1 MLDEELV
8 IRRNP
13 IISIWFIVL
22 LAYLWFKIFGRIN
35 LLENIPAALV
45 SVGVAFMF
53 LIVPVLYLKQKICIK
68 AGTIYYYT
76 MFSKTK
82 IKIDSIQ
89 SIYKKVSV
97 QTTSEGTD
105 RYHSCVI
112 EEENGKQHKIP
123 YHFFVGKKRGTIFV
137 RKVLNRNPSV
147 NLDSELEKI
156 RDGVFNKGIFL
167 SRIMLFIF
175 TNVIILFVLNLVS
188 NN

>member
-1 MLDEELV
+1 
-8 IRRNP
+8 
-13 IISIWFIVL
+13 
-22 LAYLWFKIFGRIN
+22 
-35 LLENIPAALV
+35 
-45 SVGVAFMF
+45 MF
-53 LIVPVLYLKQKICIK
+53 LMVPVLYLKQKITIK

-76 MFSKTK
+76 IFSKTK

-105 RYHSCVI
+105 RYYSCVI
-112 EEENGKQHKIP
+112 EEKNGKQHKIP
-123 YHFFVGKKRGTIFV
+123 YHFFVGEKRGTMLV
-137 RKVLNRNPSV
+137 RKILNSNPSI

-156 RDGVFNKGIFL
+156 RDGVFNKEIFL